1 MINTRKM
8 ITLMVV
14 LVMCCSTGAALAA
27 DKMTL
32 KLGSG
37 HNQQHPVEQ
46 GYMKIKEIL
55 EEKTDG
61 RITVQLFPNSQ
72 LGNES
77 EMVEMIKLGT
87 MTGISVGRYEETTPV
102 LYLLSLPFLF
112 KDYAHVNKALSGEVG
127 DYVAGFAE
135 ENGLK
140 ILDWWHSGFRQ
151 ITNKVRPIK
160 SPADLEGLK
169 MRTPPL
175 ENILR
180 TMQAFGASATPIPYP
195 ELYMALKTGVVDGQE
210 NPYVNIYS
218 EKFYE
223 VQKYVTEVN
232 YIYIASPFLV
242 NLDWWNSLSPEDQV
256 LIQDAVNAGGDYC
269 NGLTESKDKEFL
281 RLLTEEHGMEL
292 YVPTDEE
299 RAQFI
304 GLVQPVYD
312 YFIEQGYASQEMIDK
327 IQALAE

>member
-1 MINTRKM
+1 MNTRK
-8 ITLMVV
+8 ILVLMVV
-14 LVMCCSTGAALAA
+14 TAMFCSAGFALAA

-32 KLGSG
+32 KFGSG
-37 HNQQHPVEQ
+37 HNQNHPVEQ
-46 GYMKIKEIL
+46 GYAKIKEIL
-55 EEKTDG
+55 EKKSDG
-61 RITVQLFPNSQ
+61 RISVELFPNSQ

-77 EMVEMIKLGT
+77 ELVEMTKLGT
-87 MTGISVGRYEETTPV
+87 VTGISVGRYEETTPM

-112 KDYAHVNKALSGEVG
+112 KDYAHVNAALSGEVG
-127 DYVAGFAE
+127 DYVASFAE

-160 SPADLEGLK
+160 TPADLKGLK

-180 TMQAFGASATPIPYP
+180 TMKAFGASATPIPYP

-242 NLDWWNSLSPEDQV
+242 NLDWWNALSPEDQT
-256 LIQDAVNAGGDYC
+256 LIQEAVKAGGKRC
-269 NGLTESKDKEFL
+269 NGLTESKDQEY
-281 RLLTEEHGMEL
+281 RNLLTEEHGMEL

-299 RAQFI
+299 RAEFVA
-304 GLVQPVYD
+304 LVKPVYD
-312 YFIEQGYASQEMIDK
+312 YFIKEGYASQEMIDT
-327 IQALAE
+327 IQKMVK

>member
-1 MINTRKM
+1 MNIRRMIA
-8 ITLMVV
+8 LMVLAAV
-14 LVMCCSTGAALAA
+14 FCSAGTALAA

-32 KLGSG
+32 KFGSG
-37 HNQQHPVEQ
+37 HSQQHPIEQ
-46 GYMKIKEIL
+46 AYALIRDVLAE
-55 EEKTDG
+55 TSDS
-61 RITVQLFPNSQ
+61 RIDVQLFPNSQ

-77 EMVEMIKLGT
+77 EMVEMTKLGT
-87 MTGISVGRYEETTPV
+87 MTGISVGRFEETSTK

-112 KDYAHVNKALSGEVG
+112 KDYAHVNKVLSGPVG
-127 DYVAGFAE
+127 EYIAKFPE

-140 ILDWWHSGFRQ
+140 VLDWWHSGFRQ

-160 SPADLEGLK
+160 SPADLKGLK

-232 YIYIASPFLV
+232 YIYIPSPFLV
-242 NLDWWNSLSPEDQV
+242 NLDWWNSLAPEDQE
-256 LIQDAVNAGGDYC
+256 LIQNAVEIGGDYC
-269 NGLTESKDKEFL
+269 NRLTESKDREFL
-281 RLLTEEHGMEL
+281 RMLIEDHGMEF
-292 YVPTDEE
+292 YSPTDEE
-299 RAQFI
+299 RAAFV

-312 YFIEQGYASQEMIDK
+312 YFIEQGSASQEMIDL
-327 IQALAE
+327 IQMEQ

>member
-1 MINTRKM
+1 MNARRMIA
-8 ITLMVV
+8 LMVV
-14 LVMCCSTGAALAA
+14 AAMFCSAGAALAA

-32 KLGSG
+32 KFGSG
-37 HNQQHPVEQ
+37 HSQTHPIEL
-46 GYMKIKEIL
+46 GYALIRDVL
-55 EEKTDG
+55 EETSEG
-61 RITVQLFPNSQ
+61 RIKVELFPNGQ

-77 EMVEMIKLGT
+77 EMVEMTKLGT
-87 MTGISVGRYEETTPV
+87 MTGISVGRYEETTLK

-112 KDYAHVNKALSGEVG
+112 KDYAHVNKVLSGPVG

-135 ENGLK
+135 DNGLK

-160 SPADLEGLK
+160 SPEDLKGLK
-169 MRTPPL
+169 MRTPPM

-180 TMQAFGASATPIPYP
+180 TMQSFGASATPIPYP

-242 NLDWWNSLSPEDQV
+242 NLDWWNGLDPEDQA
-256 LIQDAVNAGGDYC
+256 LIQNAVELGGDYC
-269 NGLTESKDKEFL
+269 NGLTESKDQEFL
-281 RLLTEEHGMEL
+281 RMLVEDHGMEL
-292 YVPTDEE
+292 YKPSDEE
-299 RAQFI
+299 RAAFVS
-304 GLVQPVYD
+304 LVQPVYD
-312 YFIEQGYASQEMIDK
+312 YFIEQGAATQEMIDL
-327 IQALAE
+327 IQMAQ

>member
-1 MINTRKM
+1 MNTRKM
-8 ITLMVV
+8 IALMVV
-14 LVMCCSTGAALAA
+14 AAMFCLAGTALAA

-32 KLGSG
+32 KFGSG
-37 HNQQHPVEQ
+37 HSQQHPVEQ
-46 GYMKIKEIL
+46 GYAKIKEVV
-55 EEKTDG
+55 EAKSDG
-61 RITVQLFPNSQ
+61 RITAQLFPNSQ

-77 EMVEMIKLGT
+77 EMVEMTKLGT
-87 MTGISVGRYEETTPV
+87 MTGISVGRYEETTPH

-127 DYVAGFAE
+127 EYVAGFAE
-135 ENGLK
+135 DNGLK

-160 SPADLEGLK
+160 TPADLQGLK

-180 TMQAFGASATPIPYP
+180 TMKAFGASATPIPYP

-232 YIYIASPFLV
+232 YIYIASPFIV
-242 NLDWWNSLSPEDQV
+242 NLDWWNALSPEDQA

-269 NGLTESKDKEFL
+269 NGLTESKDKEFRQML
-281 RLLTEEHGMEL
+281 VDDHGMEL
-292 YVPTDEE
+292 YIPTDEE
-299 RAQFI
+299 RAQFVA
-304 GLVQPVYD
+304 LVQPVYD
-312 YFIEQGYASQEMIDK
+312 YFIGEGYASQEMIDK
-327 IQALAE
+327 IQAMIE